1 MTSVPA
7 FRNLVLSFAATL
19 TITWVA
25 IWLFFAQVPSGGGDG
40 AGPWIFMGVSFL
52 VLFFLHLLIGLGVFV
67 YRDAKSR
74 GMEPLLWALV
84 AVLVPYFVGVIIYL
98 IVRQQ
103 ALAPCPSCGQ
113 RVTAGAVYCPACGK
127 PMRMVCPSC
136 KAAVP
141 AGARFCP
148 ACGAA
153 AAA

>member
-1 MTSVPA
+1 MTPV
-7 FRNLVLSFAATL
+7 FRNLVLSFAVTL
-19 TITWVA
+19 TIAWAA
-25 IWLFFAQVPSGGGDG
+25 ILLFFLQLPAEAGGRGPLILVP
-40 AGPWIFMGVSFL
+40 VSFL
-52 VLFFLHLLIGLGVFV
+52 VLFFLHLMIGLGVFV

-103 ALAPCPSCGQ
+103 ALAQCPSCGQ
-113 RVTAGAVYCPACGK
+113 RMTPGATYCPACGK
-127 PMRMVCPSC
+127 PMRMVCQAC